1 MHCVCRQSL
10 PSPDGTGSRG
20 RSKRKQNRRRSGNGR
35 TKSSSKYR
43 CIQVNSGAKVNK
55 VKRGQVSTS
64 ALRCEEQVST
74 GVSRCGGQIS
84 AERSSKYMQVN

>member
-1 MHCVCRQSL
+1 MY
-10 PSPDGTGSRG
+10 
-20 RSKRKQNRRRSGNGR
+20 SG
-35 TKSSSKYR
+35 
-43 CIQVNSGAKVNK
+43 VKVNK

-64 ALRCEEQVST
+64 ALRCEGQVST